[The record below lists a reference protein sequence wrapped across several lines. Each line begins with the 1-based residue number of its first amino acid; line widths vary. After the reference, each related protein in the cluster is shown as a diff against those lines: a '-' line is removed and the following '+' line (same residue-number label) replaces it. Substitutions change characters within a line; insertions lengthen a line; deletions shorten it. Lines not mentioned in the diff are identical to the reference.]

1 MRRLVDFQISL
12 SGAPLYEEQPVNE
25 DLFSIYEPVR
35 LWLRSADL
43 RAPFRKLVICFVSTP
58 DAHGLVANA
67 VDVCSAY
74 LMVDRSELTQSRT
87 NPGWV
92 LGHVVQALGN
102 VHRKLGWSSAE
113 LLTVLEGMARQGF
126 PLRAE
131 LPRLHRR
138 NQQGLRGVPWVSFEP
153 NRAELWL
160 TIEGPGVPPQQIMV
174 RHFARPLMMEDEFDL
189 DDCASRWTRTS
200 FDFVARDG
208 SVLATVPL
216 P

>member
-1 MRRLVDFQISL
+1 MRRLVDFQIGLSGGSL
-12 SGAPLYEEQPVNE
+12 SDEQPVNE
-25 DLFSIYEPVR
+25 RLFSIYEPVR
-35 LWLRSADL
+35 LWLRGATIH
-43 RAPFRKLVICFVSTP
+43 APFRKILIRFVATP
-58 DAHGLVANA
+58 NADGLVANA
-67 VDVCSAY
+67 ADVCSAF
-74 LMVDRSELTQSRT
+74 LAVDRSELTRNCTS
-87 NPGWV
+87 PAWV
-92 LGHVVQALGN
+92 LEYVVQALAN
-102 VHRKLGWSSAE
+102 VRRKLGWSSAE
-113 LLTVLEGMARQGF
+113 LLSLLEGMARHGF

-208 SVLATVPL
+208 SVLASVPL
-216 P
+216 L